1 MLFKFSLAL
10 QNIPLSKQPSKTQPQ
25 IENEDVTW
33 SPWYNMPGTRTN
45 KRQAMSIQE
54 VELDGWFLILHI
66 VLETCT
72 MYNSCTHFIWVS
84 YFISIFLDWCL
95 GFETTLWLKCWN
107 SRALRLKPWTLMT
120 IYKNDLRVLFLTPNS
135 GATTKPITQNAKYKH
150 LGMHDDQRGTLSS
163 PYRWRRGHHN
173 SGTTLGFGI
182 WNNPSTETLK
192 FKSPSKWNSYEDF
205 NLEHWRIYTKV
216 TLGFWFYTLN
226 SGVTTKP
233 ITLKCQ
239 IHEPGHAR

>member
-72 MYNSCTHFIWVS
+72 M
-84 YFISIFLDWCL
+84 
-95 GFETTLWLKCWN
+95 
-107 SRALRLKPWTLMT
+107 
-120 IYKNDLRVLFLTPNS
+120 
-135 GATTKPITQNAKYKH
+135 
-150 LGMHDDQRGTLSS
+150 
-163 PYRWRRGHHN
+163 
-173 SGTTLGFGI
+173 
-182 WNNPSTETLK
+182 
-192 FKSPSKWNSYEDF
+192 
-205 NLEHWRIYTKV
+205 
-216 TLGFWFYTLN
+216 
-226 SGVTTKP
+226 
-233 ITLKCQ
+233 
-239 IHEPGHAR
+239 